1 MGRKSFLFFFFGIEN
16 FMQTGDDYLFEDVI
30 DLIYTWEIHLLKD
43 KTCLEMK
50 RVIQG
55 EEEAQVCDITHLT
68 SSIMNEKNDVLNKQS
83 EFSL

>member
-1 MGRKSFLFFFFGIEN
+1 
-16 FMQTGDDYLFEDVI
+16 
-30 DLIYTWEIHLLKD
+30 
-43 KTCLEMK
+43 MK

-83 EFSL
+83 